1 MSFMPRALAQSL
13 KPHAFWYHPLPS
25 PPKDYAKWEELVYNF
40 AKHLV
45 DRYGVNEVSQWYFE
59 VWNEPNID
67 FWTGEPKQ
75 ATYFELYD
83 HAARAIKRADPRLR
97 VGGPA
102 TAQAAWIPEMIAH
115 SVEARV
121 PLDFVSTHVYGND
134 LSKDCLLYTSRCV

>member
-1 MSFMPRALAQSL
+1 M
-13 KPHAFWYHPLPS
+13 
-25 PPKDYAKWEELVYNF
+25 
-40 AKHLV
+40 

-75 ATYFELYD
+75 STYFELYD

-115 SVEARV
+115 SVQAQVAARFRV
-121 PLDFVSTHVYGND
+121 HARLWKRSIERRLWD
-134 LSKDCLLYTSRCV
+134 R

>member
-1 MSFMPRALAQSL
+1 MPRALAASD
-13 KPHAFWYHPLPS
+13 KPHAFWYRPFPS

-83 HAARAIKRADPRLR
+83 HAAKAISAL
-97 VGGPA
+97 
-102 TAQAAWIPEMIAH
+102 
-115 SVEARV
+115 
-121 PLDFVSTHVYGND
+121 THVYEWAARPPRKRPGFPI
-134 LSKDCLLYTSRCV
+134 